1 MNIQDEES
9 KSNLFECNIC
19 LETAAEPVIT
29 PCGHLYWFHLLVYFY
44 NSFSEKLAVH
54 IFSREKGKKDF

>member
-9 KSNLFECNIC
+9 KTNLFECNIC

-29 PCGHLYWFHLLVYFY
+29 PCGHLYWFPIYTFLFL
-44 NSFSEKLAVH
+44 SFAFHIAGLAS
-54 IFSREKGKKDF
+54 IQ